1 VSDIV
6 ETADEAVP
14 FRRRAPDPVPGLL
27 LLWVDDA
34 PRYVAF
40 PLASAPQIIG
50 REAGCVIAIPEDAT
64 LSRKH
69 AEVSLDS
76 ASGALV
82 VRDVASR
89 HGTYVDGERVHGERR
104 VPLARSVLRVGAALF
119 LGVADLNPHLAL
131 IRQHPQPT
139 SLFDPA
145 TESVLGPLMRAFRAQ
160 IADAAK
166 TSAPKAPTKAT
177 AKAEV
182 GDAKG
187 IEKKGKAAPDSKPAP
202 SSGNAPSAAAS
213 LLGLLD
219 PELGAG
225 CAEVLTVRQDLAATK
240 AGVAVLE
247 AERDDKATTPAR
259 KAEVATA
266 LATLRKSVADLENM
280 VGPKQRDLVVLAKGA
295 ATKISPALRDKLG
308 PALAHLRH
316 AVDDASL
323 SANAAAVRYPLAV
336 PTLIDSTKAMVPVIV
351 ADVVEHET
359 GKRPVLTGFQPG
371 VTLEGGKVQIT
382 LNGLTASDLGRL
394 SVDRVAAETV
404 TRTQAWV
411 THALGLLG
419 SISATKD
426 TLAFEADLLDA
437 LLAGMK
443 ASGFQAPEA
452 PDLAAAL
459 L

>member
-1 VSDIV
+1 MFLRSVIV
-6 ETADEAVP
+6 V
-14 FRRRAPDPVPGLL
+14 
-27 LLWVDDA
+27 
-34 PRYVAF
+34 VAF
-40 PLASAPQIIG
+40 SLVGATGCAFVSA
-50 REAGCVIAIPEDAT
+50 AT
-64 LSRKH
+64 NPKVLW
-69 AEVSLDS
+69 AVNDP
-76 ASGALV
+76 APMTLV
-82 VRDVASR
+82 VRRADAAEKTAAAVDRLLVATPTAESSSWVE
-89 HGTYVDGERVHGERR
+89 GTAVGVDE
-104 VPLARSVLRVGAALF
+104 ARSVGKALREHPLYQSNPSARIVAAEVWGAKLA
-119 LGVADLNPHLAL
+119 VA
-131 IRQHPQPT
+131 
-139 SLFDPA
+139 
-145 TESVLGPLMRAFRAQ
+145 G
-160 IADAAK
+160 ADAAK

-182 GDAKG
+182 GDAKK

-443 ASGFQAPEA
+443 ASGFQAPA
-452 PDLAAAL
+452 PPDLAAAL

>member
-1 VSDIV
+1 MAFAGGARARTLRRVSDVV

-145 TESVLGPLMRAFRAQ
+145 TESVLGPLMRAFRA
-160 IADAAK
+160 
-166 TSAPKAPTKAT
+166 
-177 AKAEV
+177 
-182 GDAKG
+182 
-187 IEKKGKAAPDSKPAP
+187 
-202 SSGNAPSAAAS
+202 
-213 LLGLLD
+213 
-219 PELGAG
+219 
-225 CAEVLTVRQDLAATK
+225 R
-240 AGVAVLE
+240 
-247 AERDDKATTPAR
+247 
-259 KAEVATA
+259 
-266 LATLRKSVADLENM
+266 
-280 VGPKQRDLVVLAKGA
+280 
-295 ATKISPALRDKLG
+295 
-308 PALAHLRH
+308 
-316 AVDDASL
+316 
-323 SANAAAVRYPLAV
+323 
-336 PTLIDSTKAMVPVIV
+336 
-351 ADVVEHET
+351 
-359 GKRPVLTGFQPG
+359 
-371 VTLEGGKVQIT
+371 
-382 LNGLTASDLGRL
+382 
-394 SVDRVAAETV
+394 
-404 TRTQAWV
+404 
-411 THALGLLG
+411 
-419 SISATKD
+419 
-426 TLAFEADLLDA
+426 
-437 LLAGMK
+437 
-443 ASGFQAPEA
+443 
-452 PDLAAAL
+452 
-459 L
+459 